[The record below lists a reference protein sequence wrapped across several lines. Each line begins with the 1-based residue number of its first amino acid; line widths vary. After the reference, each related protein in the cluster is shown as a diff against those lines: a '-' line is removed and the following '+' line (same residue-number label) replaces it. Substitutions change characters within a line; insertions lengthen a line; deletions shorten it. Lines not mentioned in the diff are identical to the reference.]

1 MMHPQNNAVPLEVF
15 FFSRHV
21 FRSELV
27 NACHSG
33 LIPSAAV
40 CDNQFSEDKK
50 LMDGLLEIT
59 ISLSLVN

>member
-15 FFSRHV
+15 FLLWAGNV
-21 FRSELV
+21 
-27 NACHSG
+27 CHCG

-40 CDNQFSEDKK
+40 CDNQSREDKK

-59 ISLSLVN
+59 ISLSHVN